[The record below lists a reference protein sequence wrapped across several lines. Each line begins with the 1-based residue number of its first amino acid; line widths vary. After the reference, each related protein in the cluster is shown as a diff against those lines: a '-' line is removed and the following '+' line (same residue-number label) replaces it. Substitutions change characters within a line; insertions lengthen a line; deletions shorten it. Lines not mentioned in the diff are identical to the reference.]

1 MFTPDEYVHILKEIK
16 LSKNFLIK
24 TIRSQ
29 MFSTINT
36 PGILEKYLRKITK
49 DNNMT
54 YIKMKDSSYDGCRI
68 EPFEFDDSDFKY
80 LFRILEADNVT
91 VKGFY
96 IVINNLKDGKYY
108 LYCIYSYNPIIKGS
122 ICCGVK
128 LKYELQPEKQ
138 PLIEKVESDIAVME
152 EIRTKYNIEN
162 YINGNSILNI
172 LMESDCECK
181 SIARLDDIKTAI
193 KRMSPD
199 YINNLL
205 GRKFTTNI
213 MDLTDS
219 QTSMFL
225 TRMSENIANI
235 KTDSGEILTMI
246 IIDDWTYLC
255 AKDLTN
261 NQLVLI
267 PLCEDNSNIT
277 IETMLLLNLIQPDSK
292 SVRIKRINFNGA
304 AVDENEVSNIV
315 LSMKKNNNC

>member
-1 MFTPDEYVHILKEIK
+1 MFTPDEYIYIIKEIK
-16 LSKNFLIK
+16 HSKSYLIK
-24 TIRSQ
+24 TIRDSKF
-29 MFSTINT
+29 MVINN
-36 PGILEKYLRKITK
+36 PHILEKYLRKITK
-49 DNNMT
+49 NNAMT
-54 YIKMKDSSYDGCRI
+54 YIDMKESSYNGCRI
-68 EPFEFDDSDFKY
+68 EPFEFDDSEFKY
-80 LFRILEADNVT
+80 LFRILEADGET
-91 VKGFY
+91 PKGFY
-96 IVINNLKDGKYY
+96 VLICDLKDHKYY
-108 LYCIYSYNPIIKGS
+108 LYCIFSYDPFIKKS
-122 ICCGVK
+122 ICCGTSLSDK
-128 LKYELQPEKQ
+128 SEK
-138 PLIEKVESDIAVME
+138 PLTEKVESDIAVME

-315 LSMKKNNNC
+315 LSMKKE